1 MTKKGKI
8 PTMKTLFV
16 RLWAFI
22 RLGRPL
28 FLAGGLVM
36 HGLGAAMALYAGA
49 PFKLAALLWGQV
61 AITAIQLTV
70 HYSNEFF
77 DQAFDRA
84 NRWPTRWAGGSR
96 VLSDGHLPPLAA
108 LAAAVAWSAL
118 ALGAALILALAA
130 PTGPLTLP
138 LLLLALLWGWGYSA
152 PPLRLEARGLGELT
166 VALLAPGMTPLVG
179 FYLQAGRLALLPLL
193 AAAPLCCLQ
202 IAAQL
207 TTEFPDAAGDAAAG
221 KRTLVV
227 QLGGKRAARLHNVA
241 LLAAY
246 ASLPLLVL
254 AGLPPLATAAVCLG
268 APVAAWQGWRVGRG
282 AWANPA
288 RQDSLALWGI
298 GLVMGPAAAEAL
310 AFLLL
315 LGLR

>member
-1 MTKKGKI
+1 MQ
-8 PTMKTLFV
+8 TLFAC
-16 RLWAFI
+16 LWAFI

-36 HGLGAAMALYAGA
+36 HGLGAAVALYAGA
-49 PFKLAALLWGQV
+49 PFNPAALLGGQA
-61 AITAIQLTV
+61 AITAIQWMV

-84 NRWPTRWAGGSR
+84 NRSPTRWAGGSR
-96 VLSDGHLPPLAA
+96 VLSDGHLPPSAA
-108 LAAAVAWSAL
+108 LAAAVALSAL
-118 ALGAALILALAA
+118 ALGAALTLALAV

-138 LLLLALLWGWGYSA
+138 LLILALLWGWGYST

-166 VALLAPGMTPLVG
+166 VALLVPGMTPLVG
-179 FYLQAGRLALLPLL
+179 FYLQAGRLELLPLL

-202 IAAQL
+202 IATQL

-227 QLGGKRAARLHNVA
+227 RLGGRRAARLHNVA

-282 AWANPA
+282 AWADPA
-288 RQDSLALWGI
+288 RRNSLALWGI
-298 GLVMGPAAAEAL
+298 GLVMGPAAVEVL